1 MPVVWRHRPI
11 IISSIVVL
19 SLVSLDTRHAAWS
32 RGYVRAAPKNVV
44 SKCDRPKF
52 KIILDVGHTAE
63 APGARSARNI
73 PEFDFNLRLAKRIED
88 RLKSEGFAQTS
99 LLVTEGTARPSLF
112 KRAAAINNSNADL
125 VLSIHHDS
133 VPDSFLEEW
142 EFEGAKSRFSDR
154 FSGYSLFVSRDNPKF
169 WTSLRFARLLGHQM
183 KAQGLQYARQ
193 YAQAV
198 MGRYRRKLLDKKVGI
213 YRYDQL
219 IVLARS
225 RVPAV
230 LFEAGS
236 IINRDEELAMESTER
251 QDMIGAAVVGAVKE
265 FCASRWR

>member
-1 MPVVWRHRPI
+1 MTGVWRHRPI
-11 IISSIVVL
+11 IMTSIVVL
-19 SLVSLDTRHAAWS
+19 SLVLLDTRYAAWS
-32 RGYVRAAPKNVV
+32 RGNVRAASKIVP
-44 SKCDRPKF
+44 SKCDRSKF
-52 KIILDVGHTAE
+52 KVILDVGHTAE
-63 APGARSARNI
+63 ARGARSARNI
-73 PEFDFNLRLAKRIED
+73 PEFEFNLRLAKGIED
-88 RLKSEGFAQTS
+88 KLKSEGFAQTS
-99 LLVTEGTARPSLF
+99 LLVTEGPARPSLF
-112 KRAAAINNSNADL
+112 KRATAINNSKADL

-142 EFEGAKSRFSDR
+142 EFEGAKSHFSDR
-154 FSGYSLFVSRDNPKF
+154 FSGYSLFVSHDNAKF
-169 WTSLRFARLLGHQM
+169 WTSLRFARLLGKQM

-198 MGRYRRKLLDKKVGI
+198 MGRYRRKLLDKKVGV

-219 IVLARS
+219 IVLAQS

-236 IINRDEELAMESTER
+236 IINRDEELVMASAER

-265 FCASRWR
+265 FCAKR